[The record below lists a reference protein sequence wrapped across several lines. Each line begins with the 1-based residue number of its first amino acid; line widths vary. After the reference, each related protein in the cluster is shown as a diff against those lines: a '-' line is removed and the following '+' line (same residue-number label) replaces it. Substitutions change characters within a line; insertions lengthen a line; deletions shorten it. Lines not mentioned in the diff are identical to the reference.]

1 MHYHFIINILLD
13 WGSIIKENVFSK
25 GKRTY
30 TSSKFQGE
38 KLIWLGDILEWK
50 LKVQVLKWIYN
61 ILRRKCKTIKN
72 DIIYIQKKNNTKSW
86 IFNLLKNCSHKP
98 NKNVPIFNKKFNV
111 IHKSNLL
118 NTQTLIK

>member
-61 ILRRKCKTIKN
+61 ILRRKYKTIKN
-72 DIIYIQKKNNTKSW
+72 DIIYIQKKE
-86 IFNLLKNCSHKP
+86 
-98 NKNVPIFNKKFNV
+98 
-111 IHKSNLL
+111 
-118 NTQTLIK
+118 